1 MARRSRSPRPLRRVE
16 LDFLDTAPVRL
27 VFTLGIIAPPE
38 AVYRALAV
46 DTVAWPAWFGAV
58 KSARPTEVGRDVALA
73 GGVRFQETVLVAD
86 APKQYV
92 YRADTC
98 NAPGVRALLEEW
110 RVEPVGPGS
119 LVQWTFAMDGPA
131 PLRMLMRALRPGL
144 GRAFR
149 GAVLALD
156 RRLAGVG

>member
-1 MARRSRSPRPLRRVE
+1 MARRSRSPRPLRPVDP
-16 LDFLDTAPVRL
+16 DFLDTAPVRL

-46 DTVAWPAWFGAV
+46 DTEAWPAWFRAV
-58 KSARPTEVGRDVALA
+58 KRARRTSVGRDVALA
-73 GGVRFQETVLVAD
+73 GGVRFEETVLVD
-86 APKQYV
+86 EAPKRYV

-98 NAPGVRALLEEW
+98 NAPGLRALVEEW
-110 RVEPVGPGS
+110 RVEPIGPGS

-131 PLRMLMRALRPGL
+131 PLRTAMRVLGPGL

-149 GAVLALD
+149 AAVSALD
-156 RRLAGVG
+156 LRLAGAG

>member
-27 VFTLGIIAPPE
+27 VFTLAITSSPE
-38 AVYRALAV
+38 AVYRAIAV
-46 DTVAWPAWFGAV
+46 DTESTPEWFTAV
-58 KSARPTEVGRDVALA
+58 KSARRTEVGRDVALA
-73 GGVRFQETVLVAD
+73 GGVRFEETVLVD
-86 APKQYV
+86 EAPKRYV

-98 NAPGVRALLEEW
+98 NAPGLRALLEEW

-131 PLRMLMRALRPGL
+131 PLRLLMRVLRPGL

-156 RRLAGVG
+156 RRLAGAE